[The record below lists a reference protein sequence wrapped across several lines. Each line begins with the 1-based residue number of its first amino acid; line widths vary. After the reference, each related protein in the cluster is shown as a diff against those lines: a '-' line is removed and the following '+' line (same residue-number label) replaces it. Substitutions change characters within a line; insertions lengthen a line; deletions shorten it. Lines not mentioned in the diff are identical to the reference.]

1 MEAIMTRITQLIVGF
16 SVVGVIAIGS
26 AVAQS
31 LVEHYGVVQQETR
44 PEAPPSEIDLWLK
57 DHQRL
62 RSYLLEGSARPAAV
76 R

>member
-1 MEAIMTRITQLIVGF
+1 MEATMTRITQLIVGL
-16 SVVGVIAIGS
+16 SVVGIIAIGS

-31 LVEHYGVVQQETR
+31 LVEHYGVIQQETR
-44 PEAPPSEIDLWLK
+44 PEAPPSEIDLWFK

-62 RSYLLEGSARPAAV
+62 RSYFLEGSPRPAPV

>member
-1 MEAIMTRITQLIVGF
+1 MTRITQLIVGL
-16 SVVGVIAIGS
+16 SVVGVIAVGS

-31 LVEHYGVVQQETR
+31 LVEHYGIVQQETR
-44 PEAPPSEIDLWLK
+44 PEAPPSEIELRLN

-62 RSYLLEGSARPAAV
+62 RSYFLEGSARPAAV

>member
-26 AVAQS
+26 AA
-31 LVEHYGVVQQETR
+31 LVEYYGAIQQETR
-44 PEAPPSEIDLWLK
+44 PEAPPPEIDLWLK

-62 RSYLLEGSARPAAV
+62 RSYLLEGSARPL